1 MERFDT
7 LLSMLDQI
15 LDTKKKRHL
24 AGGVM
29 MSVSL
34 LFGGLAV
41 TILTLKSEEKEK
53 VNELQVI

>member
-1 MERFDT
+1 MERFDS

-24 AGGVM
+24 AGGVL

-41 TILTLKSEEKEK
+41 TVLTLKAEDQK
-53 VNELQVI
+53 NELQVL

>member
-1 MERFDT
+1 MERLDG
-7 LLSMLDQI
+7 LLSMLDEI

-24 AGGVM
+24 AGGVL

-41 TILTLKSEEKEK
+41 TVLTLKAEEKY
-53 VNELQVI
+53 NEYQIE

>member
-24 AGGVM
+24 AGGVL

-41 TILTLKSEEKEK
+41 TVLTLKAEEKEK
-53 VNELQVI
+53 GNELQVI

>member
-7 LLSMLDQI
+7 ILSMLDQI

-24 AGGVM
+24 AGGVL

-41 TILTLKSEEKEK
+41 TVLTLKSEEKEK

>member
-24 AGGVM
+24 AGGVL

-41 TILTLKSEEKEK
+41 TVLTLKSDEKEK
-53 VNELQVI
+53 SNELQII